1 MSLPSLFLS
10 AAKAARLKQAK
21 EEAER
26 EVAAYKAERE
36 AEFKQ
41 KMAENSTSSQE
52 HMARLNAESDL
63 AVAAIKESINSKK
76 EDVIQMMLKQVQNV
90 KT

>member
-1 MSLPSLFLS
+1 M
-10 AAKAARLKQAK
+10 KQAK

-41 KMAENSTSSQE
+41 KMVDNSTSSQE
-52 HMARLNAESDL
+52 HMAHLNAESDR
-63 AVAAIKESINSKK
+63 AVAAIKESINNKK

-90 KT
+90 ST

>member
-1 MSLPSLFLS
+1 LKE
-10 AAKAARLKQAK
+10 AKD
-21 EEAER
+21 EADR

-41 KMAENSTSSQE
+41 KMADNSTSSQE
-52 HMARLNAESDL
+52 HIAQLNAESDR

-90 KT
+90 TM

>member
-1 MSLPSLFLS
+1 MKE
-10 AAKAARLKQAK
+10 AKD
-21 EEAER
+21 EAER

-41 KMAENSTSSQE
+41 KMADNSTSSQE
-52 HMARLNAESDL
+52 HMAHLNAESDR

-76 EDVIQMMLKQVQNV
+76 EDVIEMMLKQVQDV
-90 KT
+90 ST